1 MKSSI
6 ISFLVG
12 YFSSL
17 IKMPG
22 MLDTIN
28 FTVAFAHLLPKSPKK
43 HSAERLNSTAENER
57 TQMDRR

>member
-1 MKSSI
+1 
-6 ISFLVG
+6 
-12 YFSSL
+12 
-17 IKMPG
+17 MPG